1 MHFLKLSKVPISPRA
16 VSIILVAVAGLL
28 VIALNGTLRSCAVVP
43 NAQSPLY
50 QMPAAAFDQNPA
62 LVQTDVPAFLKML
75 KQKQV
80 AISWKPETSC
90 LQVPI
95 NNKTLYQLQY
105 RTTYQV
111 VATTDSSLLH
121 PVIKQLDGQDISY
134 EVFKNTG
141 DYFLL
146 QPGEWIVCWGGILYL
161 PQLEPSVLN

>member
-1 MHFLKLSKVPISPRA
+1 MHFLKLSKTQLSPRA
-16 VSIILVAVAGLL
+16 VSTILVVVAGFL
-28 VIALNGTLRSCAVVP
+28 VIALSGTVRSCAVDP
-43 NAQSPLY
+43 NVQSPLY
-50 QMPAAAFDQNPA
+50 QMPAAAFDQTPA
-62 LVQTDVPAFLKML
+62 LSQTDVPAFLKML
-75 KQKQV
+75 KQKQATV
-80 AISWKPETSC
+80 SWKPETSC

-111 VATTDSSLLH
+111 VATTDSILLH
-121 PVIKQLDGQDISY
+121 PIIKQLDGQDISY